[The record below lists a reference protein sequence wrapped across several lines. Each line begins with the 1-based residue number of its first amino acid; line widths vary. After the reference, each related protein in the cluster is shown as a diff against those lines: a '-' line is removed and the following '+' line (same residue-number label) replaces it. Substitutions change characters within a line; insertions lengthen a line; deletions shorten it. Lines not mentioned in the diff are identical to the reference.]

1 VAAFLLETRTSSYEA
16 CKLGPQPVECS
27 HSTPATAIIN
37 HHQPSQNHPES
48 HTDLLTPC
56 VGSCLRA
63 CDELTLLVPAATS
76 DGTPQETD
84 DNAISNVCSNAQ
96 QWMNQRSPPVQ
107 WCSPHVELT
116 KRQPA
121 TTCNA
126 KLAVVVTWIL
136 AMTMVAPWP
145 GPCLSPAEHNGGQ

>member
-1 VAAFLLETRTSSYEA
+1 MTAFLLETRTSSCKA
-16 CKLGPQPVECS
+16 CKLGPGPVECS
-27 HSTPATAIIN
+27 HSTPATATVTIIN
-37 HHQPSQNHPES
+37 QAKTILSP
-48 HTDLLTPC
+48 HTDLLTPW